1 MRKRFREYYLPL
13 SGILVLLAGCSKKE
27 APAPVAAIPAPDTNV
42 VTPVSAPA
50 AAAASPADTPGNTGS
65 GPAPTPA
72 TAVHITGTDTDSVL
86 AQLTHELHRSMIRR
100 KLSGSFDEFVAVSH
114 VEVPPP
120 PPGKKYAISKQ
131 WRVVLV
137 NN

>member
-1 MRKRFREYYLPL
+1 MRKRFRDDCLLL
-13 SGILVLLAGCSKKE
+13 SGLLLVSAGCSKKE
-27 APAPVAAIPAPDTNV
+27 TPASVATSPTPDTV
-42 VTPVSAPA
+42 ASSAPA
-50 AAAASPADTPGNTGS
+50 TAAASPGNTPRNTEP

-72 TAVHITGTDTDSVL
+72 NAIPITGTNTDSVL
-86 AQLTHELHRSMIRR
+86 AQLTHELHRAMIRR
-100 KLSGSFDEFVAVSH
+100 KLSGSFEEFVAISH

-120 PPGKKYAISKQ
+120 PAGKKYAISKQ